1 MSIDTGLR
9 QAELLGLR
17 WPDID
22 FEGRTLTVRE
32 TLQRVDREYVLGP
45 PKSET
50 SCRTVALSD
59 LSLKALR
66 DEREA
71 QIAARQV
78 ASRRCRETIP
88 GLVFT
93 TSLGAPRNGS
103 SLTHALQKALHAT
116 GLRPLRWHD
125 LRASTAASWSR
136 PGGMTTARDRLGH
149 SSIAVTST
157 F

>member
-1 MSIDTGLR
+1 
-9 QAELLGLR
+9 
-17 WPDID
+17 
-22 FEGRTLTVRE
+22 VRE

-71 QIAARQV
+71 QVAARQDAWSKWRDIV
-78 ASRRCRETIP
+78 P

-93 TSLGAPRNGS
+93 TPVGAPRNGS
-103 SLTHALQKALHAT
+103 SLTHALQKALRAAE
-116 GLRPLRWHD
+116 LRPLRWHD
-125 LRASTAASWSR
+125 LRAIHGSLLVQA
-136 PGGMTTARDRLGH
+136 GVGLTTARDRLGH

-157 F
+157 FYTGAVDALERDAAERVGQLLSG